1 MKALLSLFFCLLG
14 ATFALGQQRIPS
26 GQNYYDDNKGVV
38 YDREFTVDLKIHTNG
53 LSIGANFAQLKT
65 YYLTR
70 FINFEIGEIKHPKEV
85 RQSFD
90 VQPSLTGRVSR
101 SFIFGKQNNFWV
113 IRGGIGEK
121 RYFSEKAKRKGLAIG
136 VSYEAGPSLGML
148 KPYYLQFINFLDPGS
163 NAFSYS
169 SEKFSEENADKFL
182 DIVQIFGAS
191 GFSEGLGEIMFR
203 PGVHAKGA
211 LHFDWGAFDEFVKA
225 IEAGIMVDVYFRKIP
240 IMVESP
246 RLENIENQPLFI
258 NLFLNFQFGKRW

>member
-1 MKALLSLFFCLLG
+1 MKELTGFFVFLLVSIVSFC
-14 ATFALGQQRIPS
+14 QQRIPS
-26 GQNYYDDNKGVV
+26 GQNYYDDNKGIVFN
-38 YDREFTVDLKIHTNG
+38 REFTVDVKLHTNG
-53 LSIGANFAQLKT
+53 LSIGANIAQLKT

-85 RQSFD
+85 RQNFD
-90 VQPSLTGRVSR
+90 VQPSLAGRVSR

-113 IRGGIGEK
+113 LRGGIGEK

-136 VSYEAGPSLGML
+136 VSYEAGPSIGML
-148 KPYYLQFINFLDPGS
+148 KPYYLQFINYLDPGS

-169 SEKFSEENADKFL
+169 SEKFSEENEDKFL

-191 GFSEGLGEIMFR
+191 GFSEGLGEITFQ
-203 PGVHAKGA
+203 PGIHAKGA

-225 IEAGIMVDVYFRKIP
+225 IEAGIMVDMYFQKIP

-246 RLENIENQPLFI
+246 RLENTENRSVFI